1 MSRSKQT
8 PGRQPKSGISPFR
21 KLATVLP
28 VMVGGLSLV
37 SCITVGVLGYVS
49 GREGLVNAAESE
61 LRILANARRTGLQIK
76 LATVKSDL
84 ANLVTSANT
93 AIVLNEMN
101 EALTTLEQDRPELDG
116 YYRKAADTAARAELT
131 GEGNKTMYSWRH
143 TSVHGTYMAT
153 WKQAG
158 YGDIYVLNMDGRVT
172 YSVTKSADFLE
183 SVDSPA
189 LRETALNQAFM
200 AAKDLPQGEQVMID
214 FAAYAPAGGTA
225 SMFIAQ
231 PVYLSDFAETK
242 LKGVMVIRADV
253 GFVDSVL
260 ASRESLGKTGQ
271 AFLVGGDG
279 VLRSNL
285 PLSSE
290 PTALSK
296 SPESTLI
303 TKAAEGTEGFGLI
316 AHEGAISEY
325 AAAVPFSF
333 MGAKWAIVAERS
345 QAESLAAVND
355 MRDFMIYGTLIVI
368 AVISMIGLLFSR
380 TVISAIN
387 GLIGALR
394 AIAAGE
400 LDTEIKAASRRD
412 EIGQIGRVV
421 LEIQKN
427 AVEEQER
434 KAAADSAEAENQA
447 AQRREFV
454 EALASDFQ
462 ASVGGV
468 VQRVSQASE
477 ELRASAESM
486 AEVAGRA
493 GERSERVSTASASAR
508 EEVQTIAG
516 ASDELFKSIQEI
528 SELISRSSAVAQMAN
543 ERATTTD
550 ETVRSLA
557 DAADRIGDVV
567 KLISDIAEQTNLLA
581 LNATIEAARAGEA
594 GKGFAVV
601 ASEVKELASQTAKAT
616 GDIGQQ
622 IESIRDATRDAVGAI
637 SEIRTTIGE
646 ISESVG
652 SVASAVE
659 EQSAATQGIVANTQ
673 RAADGTTSVSND
685 IDEVREAAQHT
696 GAAAEQVVGAAGNLS
711 EQARILDDQVRE
723 FLEQI
728 RAA

>member
-1 MSRSKQT
+1 MSRSKQKPDT
-8 PGRQPKSGISPFR
+8 QPRSGISPFR
-21 KLATVLP
+21 KLATILP

-61 LRILANARRTGLQIK
+61 LRILANARRSGLEIK

-84 ANLVTSANT
+84 ANLVSSANT

-101 EALTTLEQDRPELDG
+101 EAMSSLEQDRAELES
-116 YYRKAADTAARAELT
+116 YYRTSDDPAARAELT

-143 TSVHGTYMAT
+143 TGVHGAYMET

-158 YGDIYVLNMDGRVT
+158 YGDIYVVNLDGRVI
-172 YSVTKSADFLE
+172 YSVTKSSDFLE
-183 SVDSPA
+183 SVDSSM
-189 LRETALNQAFM
+189 LSDTALNKAFL
-200 AAKDLPQGEQVMID
+200 AAKNLPQGEQVMVD
-214 FAAYAPAGGTA
+214 FASYAPAGGTA
-225 SMFIAQ
+225 SMFVAE
-231 PVYLSDFAETK
+231 PVYITDFADSA
-242 LKGVMVIRADV
+242 LKGVMIIRADAD
-253 GFVDSVL
+253 FVDSVL
-260 ASRESLGKTGQ
+260 SSRESLGKTGQ
-271 AFLVGGDG
+271 AYLVGGDG
-279 VLRSNL
+279 ILRSNQ
-285 PLSSE
+285 PLSAE
-290 PTALSK
+290 PTALT
-296 SPESTLI
+296 PVPANDLI
-303 TKAAEGTEGFGLI
+303 TNATQGTEGFGLI
-316 AHEGAISEY
+316 EQNGAEPEY

-333 MGAKWAIVAERS
+333 MGAQWAIVAERLQS
-345 QAESLAAVND
+345 ETLGAVYE

-380 TVISAIN
+380 TVIAAIN

-394 AIAAGE
+394 AIADGE
-400 LDTEIKAASRRD
+400 LDTEIKAADRRD

-421 LEIQKN
+421 LRIQKN

-434 KAAADSAEAENQA
+434 KAANDAAEAESQA

-477 ELRASAESM
+477 ELRSSAESM
-486 AEVAGRA
+486 ADVAGRA

-528 SELISRSSAVAQMAN
+528 SSLISRSSAVAQMAN

-659 EQSAATQGIVANTQ
+659 EQSAATQGIVSNTQ

-696 GAAAEQVVGAAGNLS
+696 GAAASQVVGAAGNLS
-711 EQARILDDQVRE
+711 EQARILDEQVRE